1 MRLCRF
7 EAEDGRVFAGLIE
20 GQWVHPLDGVGL
32 TDVLLAPEPADAAE
46 AAVDR
51 SRSWPVQRVRLLAPL
66 EGQEVWAAGVT
77 YKRSEEARKLESHDG
92 GFFYEKVYRA
102 ERPELFLKATPDR
115 VVGPGGRVRV
125 RSDTRWCVPEP
136 ELAVFVAPSGQ
147 VVAYTIGDDVSCRD
161 IEGEN
166 PLYLPQAK
174 VFADC
179 CALGPVLVT
188 CDEFEPWQTKSIQM
202 EIVRGRTTVFTGRTA
217 LEQMVRS
224 PHELARWLV
233 RDQRFER
240 GVVLLT
246 GTGIIP
252 PDDFT
257 LQHDDRIVIAVD
269 GIGKLETG
277 VYCAV

>member
-7 EAEDGRVFAGLIE
+7 VAEDGNAYPGVVDGTAVFALNC
-20 GQWVHPLDGVGL
+20 DGL
-32 TDVLLAPEPADAAE
+32 TELLLSPDPAAAAQ

-51 SRSWPVQRVRLLAPL
+51 TRSWPLERVRLLAPV
-66 EGQEVWAAGVT
+66 ERQEVWAAGVT
-77 YKRSEEARKLESHDG
+77 YKRSEEARKLESHDA

-102 ERPELFLKATPDR
+102 ERPELFLKATPER
-115 VVGPGGRVRV
+115 VVGPGGQVRI
-125 RSDTRWCVPEP
+125 RSDTKWCVPEP
-136 ELAVFVAPSGQ
+136 ELAVFVTPSGD

-188 CDEFEPWQTKSIQM
+188 ADEFGRWDEKTIRM
-202 EIVRGRTTVFTGRTA
+202 EIVRDERVVYEGQTG
-217 LEQMVRS
+217 LDQMARS
-224 PHELARWLV
+224 PEDLARWLV
-233 RDQRFER
+233 RDQRFR
-240 GVVLLT
+240 QGVFLLT

-252 PDDFT
+252 PDDFS
-257 LQHDDRIVIAVD
+257 LCPGDRILIRVD
-269 GIGKLETG
+269 GIGILETG
-277 VYCAV
+277 TYREP